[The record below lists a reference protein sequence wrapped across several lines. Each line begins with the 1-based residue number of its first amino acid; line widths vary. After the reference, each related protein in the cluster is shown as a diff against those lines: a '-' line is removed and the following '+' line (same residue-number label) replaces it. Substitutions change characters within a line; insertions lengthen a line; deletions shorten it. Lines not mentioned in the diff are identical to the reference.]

1 MSAIRTTLLA
11 LLFALT
17 LAACATAPPD
27 GIRPVSSFEINR
39 YLGQWYEIARLD
51 HAFERGMSDV
61 NATYELQDDGSV
73 KTFFVRCRSLWI
85 RAESGDKYHRIG
97 FQFSGI
103 SQADAARIRK
113 LIEYQRSH
121 GARHPGEP
129 RP

>member
-1 MSAIRTTLLA
+1 MKEQRIEPRWKIDQFLAIYDEDQ
-11 LLFALT
+11 
-17 LAACATAPPD
+17 AT
-27 GIRPVSSFEINR
+27 F
-39 YLGQWYEIARLD
+39 LGRVEDLS
-51 HAFERGMSDV
+51 ENGMSV
-61 NATYELQDDGSV
+61 LSTETVPVGNHLKLAVEVIQDDGSV

>member
-1 MSAIRTTLLA
+1 MLGRKKMKEQRIEPRWKIDQFLAIYDEDQ
-11 LLFALT
+11 
-17 LAACATAPPD
+17 AT
-27 GIRPVSSFEINR
+27 F
-39 YLGQWYEIARLD
+39 LGRVEDLS
-51 HAFERGMSDV
+51 ENGMSV
-61 NATYELQDDGSV
+61 LSTETVPVGNHLKLAVEVIQDDGSV

>member
-1 MSAIRTTLLA
+1 MKEQRIEPRWKIDQFLAIYDEDQ
-11 LLFALT
+11 
-17 LAACATAPPD
+17 AT
-27 GIRPVSSFEINR
+27 F
-39 YLGQWYEIARLD
+39 LGRVEDLS
-51 HAFERGMSDV
+51 ENGMSV
-61 NATYELQDDGSV
+61 LSTETVPVGNHLKLAVEVIQDDGSV
-73 KTFFVRCRSLWI
+73 RTFFVRCRSLWI

>member
-1 MSAIRTTLLA
+1 MKEQRVEPRWKIDQFLAIYDEDQ
-11 LLFALT
+11 
-17 LAACATAPPD
+17 AT
-27 GIRPVSSFEINR
+27 F
-39 YLGQWYEIARLD
+39 LGRVEDLS
-51 HAFERGMSDV
+51 ENGMSV
-61 NATYELQDDGSV
+61 LSTETVPVGNHLKLAVEVIQDDGSV

-113 LIEYQRSH
+113 LIDYQRSH